1 MCCTRLAENTGRKN
15 SPKIRHLRTIAQL
28 YRVMS
33 SQLTH
38 VSAIGKKL
46 LNSNISSTFPH
57 NMVVNFGS
65 LMAEIGWRVWGT
77 QQSSAGFASWFSY
90 CTDVAQRRSTK
101 LCTMF
106 GRLLDWYIFG
116 GSCPLMEFCQ
126 VHKSLCVHVLR
137 SPVLAALL
145 RGIGQWASAKFCGVV
160 FSRDSAA
167 IRFDIGRSNLLVFI
181 LTQFHQFNWW
191 INW

>member
-106 GRLLDWYIFG
+106 GRLLVRTLYIHFRELL
-116 GSCPLMEFCQ
+116 PPNE
-126 VHKSLCVHVLR
+126 SL
-137 SPVLAALL
+137 P
-145 RGIGQWASAKFCGVV
+145 GAKFTLRPNLAFVYIGSVTARHSSSGRHPNCGVQQ
-160 FSRDSAA
+160 RALAILGRAA
-167 IRFDIGRSNLLVFI
+167 ITFCIGPHSSFFYFWACLHN
-181 LTQFHQFNWW
+181 
-191 INW
+191 